1 MQQHWENLQGFLF
14 GQKYKTNDPLDYA
27 EIPLDRDSGYI
38 QKLLDRSKWI
48 KLQKHTDASVDPDI
62 LEACI
67 KTKAKVVTEI
77 NEKPYVKH
85 DHKVWCSRVTDV
97 GHNKWPVSKEC
108 EHIKTQIEAAMKS
121 IDFECGL
128 DSSIEY
134 VNYSSMHL
142 VNKQYCKIYANHRT
156 NKWDSG
162 HQAAGGL
169 SYPDR

>member
-1 MQQHWENLQGFLF
+1 MQQHWKNLRNLIFRR
-14 GQKYKTNDPLDYA
+14 KYEISDPLDYA

-38 QKLLDRSKWI
+38 QKLLDKSEWI
-48 KLQKHTDASVDPDI
+48 KLRKHTDASVDPDI
-62 LEACI
+62 LKACI

-77 NEKPYVKH
+77 NEKPYVK
-85 DHKVWCSRVTDV
+85 DEHKVWCSRVTDV
-97 GHNKWPVSKEC
+97 GHNKVLVSKEC
-108 EHIKTQIEAAMKS
+108 ENIKSQIQAAMKS

-128 DSSIEY
+128 DSSIEH

-156 NKWDSG
+156 SRWDDG